1 MTLHFSLLTIF
12 LLQRVEKELQ
22 EKAAAQLLPG
32 KREAGD
38 GGEFAAAERQDR
50 WANCDKLLQTVTNIE

>member
-1 MTLHFSLLTIF
+1 MTLHFSLLTKI

-50 WANCDKLLQTVTNIE
+50 WANCDKL